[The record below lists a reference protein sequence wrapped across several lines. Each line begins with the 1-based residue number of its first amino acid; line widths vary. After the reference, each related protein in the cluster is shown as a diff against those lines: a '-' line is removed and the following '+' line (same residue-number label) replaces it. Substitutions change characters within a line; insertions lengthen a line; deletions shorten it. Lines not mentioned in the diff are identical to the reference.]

1 MLNYVRLTICRKGR
15 SIIREL
21 KRQRN
26 SMWYHRLLLRHDK
39 DTVTVMSLTE
49 KGQAIKNNFLFLKP
63 KVAVQKPHD
72 QHDYCLTV

>member
-15 SIIREL
+15 PIIREL

-26 SMWYHRLLLRHDK
+26 SMWYHRLLLRHDN

-49 KGQAIKNNFLFLKP
+49 KGQAIKNNFLFFETI
-63 KVAVQKPHD
+63 V
-72 QHDYCLTV
+72 

>member
-1 MLNYVRLTICRKGR
+1 MNYVRLTICRKVR

-26 SMWYHRLLLRHDK
+26 SMWYHRLLLRHDN

-49 KGQAIKNNFLFLKP
+49 KGQAIKTISFF
-63 KVAVQKPHD
+63 
-72 QHDYCLTV
+72 